1 MKQICTQSGAAII
14 LAALKKRIYCLF
26 ILLFFLPSILR
37 AQTNQVIPEL
47 VFQNPTLISGTA
59 GQDGAIYKF
68 ADVASG
74 IDATIKIVG
83 RSSNSVKLS
92 TIDSTGIGWSKAFQP
107 VVGIPGNVSPNQNWW
122 MEFQLRF
129 YAGNSN
135 NYKKIKS
142 FQITA
147 IDVDGDGQSL
157 QEYIQMN
164 RVTSNTYSPI
174 TYLTNPLAVASLCSY
189 IGEDPDDLVGFDKKI
204 LGPIQNFS
212 NVDTSA
218 TSVMTTFTFDNKD
231 MIVFRFG
238 GVTGSNG
245 TTAGERMNSLWF
257 KSFNLVSKSQSTLPL
272 RLLNFQGNVNDNK
285 ASLQWSVTENETGN
299 SFELEKS
306 DNGKDFSPAAL
317 IFTTTKTGT
326 EYYSFKESIGKTTF
340 YRLKMTNK
348 DNSVSYSKIIRLS
361 VNEEASGNAVRIL
374 QNPVGSSLQFSY
386 NVPSRENTTLNIY
399 TSAGAKV
406 FSTQI
411 QSEKGNNTHMLNLD
425 SKMDKGFYILEVTN
439 GNERSISKFIKQ

>member
-14 LAALKKRIYCLF
+14 LAALKKRISYLF
-26 ILLFFLPSILR
+26 ILLSFLPSVVS
-37 AQTNQVIPEL
+37 AQTTQVIPEL

-59 GQDGAIYKF
+59 GQDGAIYRF
-68 ADVASG
+68 SNVASG

-83 RSSNSVKLS
+83 RSSNSVVLS

-129 YAGNSN
+129 YAGSSTT
-135 NYKKIKS
+135 YKKIKN
-142 FQITA
+142 FQVTA

-164 RVTSNTYSPI
+164 RATSNTYSPI
-174 TYLTNPLAVASLCSY
+174 TYLTNPVAVASLCSY
-189 IGEDPDDLVGFDKKI
+189 LGEDPDDLLGVDKKI
-204 LGPIQNFS
+204 LGPTQNFS
-212 NVDTSA
+212 NVDTSG

-238 GVTGSNG
+238 GVTGSQS
-245 TTAGERMNSLWF
+245 TTVGERMNSLWF
-257 KSFNLVSKSQSTLPL
+257 KSFNLVTKAQSTLPL
-272 RLLNFQGNVNDNK
+272 RLLNFQGNVNGSK

-306 DNGKDFSPAAL
+306 SNGKDFSPAAL

-326 EYYSFKESIGKTTF
+326 EYYSFKEPIEKTVF
-340 YRLKMTNK
+340 YRLKMVNK

-361 VNEEASGNAVRIL
+361 VKDEASDNAVRIL

-386 NVPSRENTTLNIY
+386 NVPSDENTTLNIY
-399 TSAGAKV
+399 TGTGAKV
-406 FSTQI
+406 FSTRV
-411 QSEKGNNTHMLNLD
+411 QSEKGTNTYMLNLD

-439 GNERSISKFIKQ
+439 GKERSISKFIKQ